1 MFPLRRVLCALVFP
15 LLVAGAG
22 AQLLDVRTVPVQDG
36 VQLLVTR
43 LEASSL
49 ATISVL
55 VPPGQ
60 QPDTHASGPSLGG
73 GEGGSIE
80 DGAQR
85 YLTRWGDVSGAT
97 HLLVTQKLEQESCD
111 QHAQRHKAALDLL
124 LAEFPPGQQTS
135 DAVPLFPY
143 YQDSYD
149 TLVASWVG
157 IDGLDHAVVT
167 NRKAG
172 ESIDKW
178 VARHSEG
185 VTALLKAFPK
195 APGKLT
201 DSGRRV
207 LRLAA

>member
-1 MFPLRRVLCALVFP
+1 MFPWRRVLCALVFP
-15 LLVAGAG
+15 LLAAGAG
-22 AQLLDVRTVPVQDG
+22 AQLLDVRPVPVEGG

-49 ATISVL
+49 STISVL
-55 VPPGQ
+55 VPPGE
-60 QPDTHASGPSLGG
+60 QPDTHTSGPSLGG
-73 GEGGSIE
+73 GEGGFLE

-85 YLTRWGDVSGAT
+85 YLTRWGDVFGAT

-111 QHAQRHKAALDLL
+111 QHAARHKLALELL
-124 LAEFPPGQQTS
+124 LAEFPAAPHTS

-172 ESIDKW
+172 ESIEKW

-185 VTALLKAFPK
+185 VNAMLKAFPK
-195 APGKLT
+195 APSKLS